1 MHHSPPTDLAVAACR
16 ALQGRRY
23 PPELLALIDALPA
36 DVLAS
41 DPWIALFQGRRLCR
55 VHSRFAEA
63 TPLIDGALAAFKGR
77 GDGDGELWALAEWV
91 VMRYHEDDFAAGL
104 AAVDSAIDRPTRPYL
119 RAELLFGRFL
129 CMIGSIRVT
138 ESIAAAEAGLAELD
152 RDEDEW
158 LRRIGRIQMLR
169 NIAAGYHYHGE
180 ARRSVDAAEQAV
192 AMVMERPDTE
202 DMRPWCFYELG
213 IAYHRQGRHREAT
226 ETLDVARRLAEK
238 WQHRE
243 LWRWAVAAQADV
255 LLDQDRVD
263 AALAAYQLAGVWGE
277 DFAGPSYVQLRQ
289 GRLAEARWSCETL
302 LELAERGRLYVVDA
316 QMLLA
321 LVELQSGHAEAA
333 LTQLDR
339 VCEQYF
345 ADAFVYHYAGA
356 NLYRAAAALVVG
368 RDDIVDAGLREFL
381 GFAARERVLTC
392 AWWLPELVAPLLL
405 YAVQRGIQSAWAQ
418 RLLAERFTSDNT
430 TWFAPGSPQRA
441 AELEIARRV
450 QMTLLPE
457 LPPAMP
463 DLEVAATVL
472 PAVEVGGDFVAYFP
486 RGADPETGDRR
497 QLGIAVGDISGKGLG
512 AALMLSG
519 TVVALNTVV
528 QRGVGPAKVAEAL
541 HQAMHPYTGR
551 TQMNIALLYA
561 MFEQHDTGWL
571 MRAVG
576 AGAIPPLVRRATGD
590 TAWLET
596 AGFPLGAVAVQRYD
610 EVRIELRPGDVVL
623 MLSDGVVEAM
633 SAERELFGFDRLAE
647 MIAALPV
654 DTDAHTVQARVLEAV
669 HRHSDGSE
677 HHDDITLVVV
687 RVLAGANGRAV
698 YPT

>member
-1 MHHSPPTDLAVAACR
+1 MYHSPLTDLATASRR

-23 PPELLALIDALPA
+23 PPELLARIDALPA
-36 DVLAS
+36 DTVGS

-55 VHSRFAEA
+55 VHSRFEEA
-63 TPLIDGALAAFKGR
+63 TPLIDGALAVFRER
-77 GDGDGELWALAEWV
+77 GDGEGELWALAEWV
-91 VMRYHEDDFAAGL
+91 VMRYHEDNFATGL
-104 AAVDSAIDRPTRPYL
+104 EAVDRAIDRPIRPYL
-119 RAELLFGRFL
+119 RAELQFGRFL
-129 CMIGSIRVT
+129 CLIGSIQVIA
-138 ESIAAAEAGLAELD
+138 SIAAGEAALAELD
-152 RDEDEW
+152 REEDEW

-180 ARRSVDAAEQAV
+180 SRRSVESAEQAV
-192 AMVMERPDTE
+192 ALVMERSDTE

-213 IAYHRQGRHREAT
+213 IAYHRQGRLREAT
-226 ETLDVARRLAEK
+226 ETLDVARRQAEK

-255 LLDQDRVD
+255 LLDQDRLE

-277 DFAGPSYVQLRQ
+277 DFAGPSYLQLRQ
-289 GRLAEARWSCETL
+289 RRLAEARWSCETL
-302 LELAERGRLYVVDA
+302 LELAQRGRLYMPDA
-316 QMLLA
+316 RMLLA
-321 LVELQSGHAEAA
+321 LVELQSGHAA
-333 LTQLDR
+333 LALAQFDR
-339 VCEQYF
+339 VC
-345 ADAFVYHYAGA
+345 ADYLADNFLYHYAGA
-356 NLYRAAAALVVG
+356 HLYRAAAALVLG

-405 YAVQRGIQSAWAQ
+405 YAVQRGIESAWAQ
-418 RLLAERFTSDNT
+418 RLLAERFTSDT
-430 TWFAPGSPQRA
+430 AAWFAPGSPQRV

-472 PAVEVGGDFVAYFP
+472 PAIEVGGDFVAYFP
-486 RGADPETGDRR
+486 RGADPETGERR

-528 QRGVGPAKVAEAL
+528 QRDSGPAKVAEAL

-551 TQMNIALLYA
+551 NQMNIALSYA
-561 MFEQHDTGWL
+561 MLEQHDRGWL
-571 MRAVG
+571 LRAVG
-576 AGAIPPLVRRATGD
+576 AGSIPPLVRRASGD
-590 TAWLET
+590 TTWLET

-610 EVRIELRPGDVVL
+610 EVQIELRPGDMVL
-623 MLSDGVVEAM
+623 LLSDGVVEAM
-633 SAERELFGFDRLAE
+633 SAERELFGFDRLA
-647 MIAALPV
+647 ATVAGLPA
-654 DTDAHTVQARVLEAV
+654 DADARTVETRVLEAV
-669 HRHSDGSE
+669 YRHSDGSE
-677 HHDDITLVVV
+677 QHDDITLVVV
-687 RVLAGANGRAV
+687 RVLAGTNGSAAH
-698 YPT
+698 